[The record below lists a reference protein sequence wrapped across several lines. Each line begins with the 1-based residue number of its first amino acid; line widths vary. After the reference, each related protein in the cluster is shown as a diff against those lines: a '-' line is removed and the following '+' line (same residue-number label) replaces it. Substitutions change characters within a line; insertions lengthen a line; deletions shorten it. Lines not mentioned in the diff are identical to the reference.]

1 MRKGLDTMFDF
12 GRHEH
17 SLFGNVKNVLTAY
30 SFNLIWCIFIIAFLR
45 VVLNMTLVEIRGLMS
60 MQIQNTGVGTAFFR
74 AVLLAPLWE
83 EAFYRVPLRAAIAF
97 EGKDSG
103 NILETQILFPA
114 VLFGAISFG
123 LAHGSV
129 LNILIQGVSGL
140 ALSWVYLKSG
150 YKWAVLTHAMWNF
163 MLMFGL
169 PVLLK

>member
-1 MRKGLDTMFDF
+1 MRKGLDTMLDF

-17 SLFGNVKNVLTAY
+17 SLFGNIKNVLTAY
-30 SFNLIWCIFIIAFLR
+30 SFNLMWCIFIVAFLR
-45 VVLNMTLVEIRGLMS
+45 VVLNLTLVEIKGLMS
-60 MQIQNTGVGTAFFR
+60 MQIQGAGQMFFR
-74 AVLLAPLWE
+74 AVVLAPLWE
-83 EAFYRVPLRAAIAF
+83 EAFYRVPLRAAIAL

-114 VLFGAISFG
+114 ILFGAISFG

-169 PVLLK
+169 PILMR

>member
-1 MRKGLDTMFDF
+1 MFDF
-12 GRHEH
+12 GKHEH
-17 SLFGNVKNVLTAY
+17 SLFGNIKNVLTAY

-45 VVLNMTLVEIRGLMS
+45 IILNMTLVEIRGLMS
-60 MQIQNTGVGTAFFR
+60 MQILAQGIGQAFFR
-74 AVLLAPLWE
+74 AVVLAPIWE
-83 EAFYRVPLRAAIAF
+83 EAFYRIPLRAAVAL

-103 NILETQILFPA
+103 NILETSIVLPAILFS
-114 VLFGAISFG
+114 AISFG

-169 PVLLK
+169 PVLLR